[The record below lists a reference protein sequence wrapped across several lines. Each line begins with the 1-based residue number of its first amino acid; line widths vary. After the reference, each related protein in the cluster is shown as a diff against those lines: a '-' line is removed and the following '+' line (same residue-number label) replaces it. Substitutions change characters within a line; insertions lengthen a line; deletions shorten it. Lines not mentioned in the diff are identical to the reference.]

1 MLYEEQKETR
11 QVIFLPLWVQ
21 LARVYSVHN
30 SKNIKHRIIE
40 ADGILRMQIVVSR
53 AYRPAGLVTH

>member
-1 MLYEEQKETR
+1 MILLSIVGTTGQG
-11 QVIFLPLWVQ
+11 IH
-21 LARVYSVHN
+21 S